1 MSKYYIPEITEFYV
15 GFEYERWYEVS
26 EFSEGQSGWI
36 SCTFPNDPIYG
47 GMLLPHRFKVDNT
60 RVKYLDQEDIESLG
74 FIKKHQLDNRIP
86 RWIIKH
92 FKNSSKEEYDEFINN
107 NLEETFIL
115 EKDELNFD
123 LYKYGIKLF
132 NNLMIIG
139 KITNSISIYEEDTIF
154 KGIIKNK
161 SELKKLLKQLNIM

>member
-1 MSKYYIPEITEFYV
+1 MKNKYYTPEITEFHV
-15 GFEYERWYEVS
+15 GFEYERWYKVS

-74 FIKKHQLDNRIP
+74 FVSILPEWSNPAKFTFYK
-86 RWIIKH
+86 
-92 FKNSSKEEYDEFINN
+92 SSE
-107 NLEETFIL
+107 L
-115 EKDELNFD
+115 EKFQNLKECT
-123 LYKYGIKLF
+123 IK
-132 NNLMIIG
+132 IIFISG
-139 KITNSISIYEEDTIF
+139 SFEEDYLSIYLNNKCIF
-154 KGIIKNK
+154 SGFLKNK